1 MNISRSLLILFLIG
15 ISLNAITAERP
26 NVIFILTDDQGY
38 GDLGCHGN
46 PVLKTPALDALH
58 AESLRFTDFHVN
70 SFCTPSRA
78 ALMTGHYATR
88 TGAYRTSS
96 GRSFLHTDEVTMA
109 EIFRQSGYAT
119 GLFGKWHLGDSY
131 PHRPY
136 DRGFEDVVWHKAGGV
151 GQLSDYYSNDYY
163 SDHYERNG
171 VLESFEG
178 YCTDIWFEEAL
189 RFIEK
194 QREAKK
200 PFFAYIPTNA
210 PHSPFVVEDHYAAP
224 YKDVATWRD
233 GKASK
238 FYGMIANLDENIGR
252 LRQHLEGSGLA
263 DNTILIFMSDNG
275 TAGGVGMDTD
285 AVPAEGEGYNA
296 GMRGRKAS
304 VYDGGHRVPFF
315 LHWPGGGYDEGKDV
329 DTLAAGYDVLPTLID
344 LCQLEDPGIPFD
356 GMSLAPAVEK
366 SGDWPDRI
374 LVLQYQGGNG
384 FTYAPEMW
392 TDSAVLTE
400 GWRLVDGNK
409 LFRIEEDPSQSHNV
423 AEDFP
428 EMVKQMRSRYE
439 SWWAEVS
446 PRMRPIPIHLGNKA
460 EPETL
465 LTGLD
470 WYMEPFGNPITSTR
484 RWSPGSNGPIY
495 LEIETAGRYRFKLT
509 ERHPAAKEP
518 LKNVLARLETGG
530 QKFESKIEA
539 GALVSEF
546 VVTMPKGPTQ
556 LIATFETPNGE
567 TGGAYF
573 VEAAYL
579 GSE

>member
-1 MNISRSLLILFLIG
+1 MRLTLYFLLALLI
-15 ISLNAITAERP
+15 SLCPDTAFADRP
-26 NVIFILTDDQGY
+26 NVILILTDDQGY
-38 GDLGCHGN
+38 GDLSCHGN
-46 PVLKTPALDALH
+46 PILKTPALDDLH
-58 AESLRFTDFHVN
+58 GESLRFTDFHVN

-78 ALMTGHYATR
+78 SLMTGHYATR

-96 GRSFLHTDEVTMA
+96 GRTFLHTDEVTMA
-109 EIFRQSGYAT
+109 EIFRDNGYAT
-119 GLFGKWHLGDSY
+119 GIFGKWHLGDSY

-151 GQLSDYYSNDYY
+151 GQLSDFHGNDYFD
-163 SDHYERNG
+163 DHYERNG
-171 VLESFEG
+171 ELESFEG

-189 RFIEK
+189 RFIK
-194 QREAKK
+194 AQQEAGK

-224 YKDVATWRD
+224 YEDVATWRD
-233 GKASK
+233 GKAAK
-238 FYGMIANLDENIGR
+238 FFGMIANLDENVAR
-252 LRQHLEGSGLA
+252 LRQHLKTAGLA

-285 AVPAEGEGYNA
+285 AVPSEGEGYNA

-315 LHWPGGGYDEGKDV
+315 LHWPGGGFDEGQDV

-344 LCQLEDPGIPFD
+344 MCQLEDPDIPFD
-356 GMSLAPAVEK
+356 GTSLVPAVENPD
-366 SGDWPDRI
+366 DWPDRE

-400 GWRLVDGNK
+400 EWRLVDGDK
-409 LFRIEEDPSQSHNV
+409 LFRIKDDPSQSHNM

-428 EMVKQMRSRYE
+428 EVVKQLRSRYE
-439 SWWAEVS
+439 GWWADVS
-446 PRMRPIPIHLGNKA
+446 PRMQPIPIHLGNKA
-460 EPETL
+460 EPGTL

-470 WYMEPFGNPITSTR
+470 WYMEPFGNPVTSTK
-484 RWSPGSNGPIY
+484 RWTPGSNGPIF
-495 LEIETAGRYRFKLT
+495 LEIETAGRYRFALT
-509 ERHPAAKEP
+509 ERHPAAEEP
-518 LKNVLARLETGG
+518 LRNVLARLEIGG
-530 QKFESKIEA
+530 QEFETRIEA
-539 GALVSEF
+539 RALAAEF
-546 VVTMPKGPTQ
+546 VVTLPEGPAK
-556 LIATFETPNGE
+556 LIATFETANGE

-573 VEAAYL
+573 VEASYL
-579 GSE
+579 DAQ